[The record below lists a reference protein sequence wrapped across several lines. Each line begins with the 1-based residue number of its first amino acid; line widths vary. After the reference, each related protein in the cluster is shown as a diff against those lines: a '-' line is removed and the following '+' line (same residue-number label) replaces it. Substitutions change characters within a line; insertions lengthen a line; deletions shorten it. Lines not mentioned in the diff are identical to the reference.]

1 MTSREIRDLSPV
13 MQALFNRFNDRVRRD
28 QELQKEGISI
38 ILTCTYRSESEC
50 NKIGERGKPKI
61 SRIPSEAFE
70 IAMLKYGL
78 ITMIDKRIVKHAQE
92 VGLEF
97 HSGSFTKAG

>member
-1 MTSREIRDLSPV
+1 MTSREIRDLTPV
-13 MQALFNRFNDRVRRD
+13 MQAMFNRFNDRVRRD
-28 QELQKEGISI
+28 LELQKEGISI
-38 ILTCTYRSESEC
+38 ILTCTHRSEAEC

-78 ITMIDKRIVKHAQE
+78 IAMTDSRIIAHAKE
-92 VGLEF
+92 VGLE
-97 HSGSFTKAG
+97 HHAGSFTKAE